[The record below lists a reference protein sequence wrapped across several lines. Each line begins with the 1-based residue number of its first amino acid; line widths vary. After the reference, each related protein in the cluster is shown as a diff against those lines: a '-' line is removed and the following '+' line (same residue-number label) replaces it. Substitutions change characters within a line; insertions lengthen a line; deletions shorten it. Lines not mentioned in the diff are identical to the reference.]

1 MIKINLENCNNISQ
15 CDISLKKD
23 ALNIYYAM
31 NGTGKSTIGN
41 AIELL
46 SKGKV
51 LDSLKPF
58 NGDVTPS
65 GTLSEEL
72 ENVLLFNEEF
82 VNTIVFN
89 KSEVINSAFDVFIK
103 SPKYDEL
110 QTAINEK
117 LSKIHFEPET
127 FENLGDLFR
136 VGESVLKKF
145 SLTKS
150 GDLKKVGLMKNLANS
165 KSIFTLPEKIKKF
178 QPLMSKEYNFDWV
191 GWKNDGG
198 KFDDNDICPFCA
210 NELETDYQ
218 AEKKFF
224 LNHIPN
230 LV

>member
-1 MIKINLENCNNISQ
+1 MIKIKLENCNNISK

-23 ALNIYYAM
+23 SLNIYYAM
-31 NGTGKSTIGN
+31 NGAGKSTIGK
-41 AIELL
+41 ALELL
-46 SKGKV
+46 AKSET

-89 KSEVINSAFDVFIK
+89 KSEVIDNAFNVFIK

-110 QTAINEK
+110 QTSINEK

-136 VGESVLKKF
+136 VGESVLQKF
-145 SLTKS
+145 SLTKT

-165 KSIFTLPEKIKKF
+165 KSIFTLPEKIKSF
-178 QPLMSKEYNFDWV
+178 NP
-191 GWKNDGG
+191 
-198 KFDDNDICPFCA
+198 
-210 NELETDYQ
+210 
-218 AEKKFF
+218 
-224 LNHIPN
+224 
-230 LV
+230 